1 MKHWNE
7 IVGIRRRGPLT
18 IQQILLT
25 THILNS
31 ALYDNYKQNNLT
43 DNEHHDLQINSQIT
57 AMPVVMFKTDYYF
70 ETMLTMLLIYF
81 PVLTMLA
88 LPGIVYNVGME
99 LREKLVHAIIGQNGS
114 LLAYWVA
121 VYLFH
126 YAAYSVFTTT
136 FVLFQ
141 YVIGSDVITNC
152 KFGQLFAILIVW
164 GHAQIGF
171 GIFLSMI
178 LRKTRL
184 QTLSSYLVML
194 LLMVAVPT
202 IRWISRWPYILWL
215 FPPTAFARSLSL
227 ILENA
232 AQPHTIV
239 TAWLNMFWTSS
250 LLGLIGIY
258 IHYQSLYKD
267 TGTFISRYLLN
278 KVFGKCRK
286 KNRQI
291 GSSKHT
297 TYERSK
303 IIVDSDVLEE
313 ETRVN
318 ALNKNDMPVKIVGLR
333 KIFQQASPPKVAVDG
348 ITFAIDYDEVFSL
361 LGPNGAGKTTS
372 IQILSGLT
380 KATSGNAFIGGFD
393 VTDHRNNI
401 ENVRKI
407 TGLCPQFDV
416 VWQKMTVKEHL
427 LFYARLRGAKKKY
440 EMAIVQ
446 EIAGQVE
453 LGGDDFHMQASK
465 LSGGMKRRLSIAI
478 AIIGDPN
485 ILYFD
490 EPTTGLDPETRL
502 GGMYYVISYFMYIY
516 IYIY

>member
-1 MKHWNE
+1 M
-7 IVGIRRRGPLT
+7 T
-18 IQQILLT
+18 IQPIFLT

-31 ALYDNYKQNNLT
+31 ALYDNYKHNNLIE
-43 DNEHHDLQINSQIT
+43 NEHHDFQINSQIT
-57 AMPVVMFKTDYYF
+57 AMPYLRF
-70 ETMLTMLLIYF
+70 ERDWRFEEQLTWLLNYF
-81 PVLTMLA
+81 PVMTMLA
-88 LPGIVYNVGME
+88 LPGIVYIVGME
-99 LREKLVHAIIGQNGS
+99 LREKLIHAIIGQNGS
-114 LLAYWVA
+114 LLAYWSA

-126 YAAYSVFTTT
+126 YAVYSAFTTA

-141 YVIGSDVITNC
+141 YIFGSIVITNC
-152 KFGQLFAILIVW
+152 NFGQLFAMLIVW
-164 GHAQIGF
+164 GYAQIGF

-178 LRKTRL
+178 LKRTRL
-184 QTLSSYLVML
+184 QTLSAYLVML
-194 LLMVAVPT
+194 LLMGITQA
-202 IRWISRWPYILWL
+202 IRWIDSSEGLPYILWL
-215 FPPTAFARSLSL
+215 FPPTAFAYSL
-227 ILENA
+227 ILILRNA

-239 TAWLNMFWTSS
+239 MACLNMFWTSS

-258 IHYQSLYKD
+258 IHYQSLYEE
-267 TGTFISRYLLN
+267 TGTFISKYLLN
-278 KVFGKCRK
+278 KVLCKCRK
-286 KNRQI
+286 KNKQI
-291 GSSKHT
+291 GSSKYT
-297 TYERSK
+297 TYARKK

-372 IQILSGLT
+372 IQILSGLI

-393 VTDHRNNI
+393 VTDHGNENI
-401 ENVRKI
+401 RNVRRI

-416 VWQKMTVKEHL
+416 VWPKLTVKEHL
-427 LFYARLRGAKKKY
+427 LFYARLRGVKKKY

-446 EIAGQVE
+446 DIAGQVE
-453 LGGDDFHMQASK
+453 LGGDDFHRQASK

-478 AIIGDPN
+478 AIIGDPS

-490 EPTTGLDPETRL
+490 EPTTGLDPETKL
-502 GGMYYVISYFMYIY
+502 GGMY
-516 IYIY
+516 